1 MTTTERNKYRIV
13 FMGTPDFAVA
23 SLVALHE
30 AGYHIVGV
38 LTTPPKKAGRG
49 LKALKCA
56 VHIKA
61 DELNIPV
68 CAPENTSDPKAIE
81 TICDWQ
87 ADLGVV
93 VAFKKLPEGIYNAP
107 RLGTFNLHASYLPDY
122 RGAAPIN
129 RAIMNGESETG
140 VSTFLLN
147 DRIDEGHIF
156 YQEKLDIHFNE
167 TAGELHDRMMSIGA
181 KLVVKTADDY
191 TRGKVAPKP
200 QSNRSDKKAPKI
212 FREHT
217 RIEWDKPIINIHNQI
232 RGLSPYPGAYTMLT
246 SPKGMELKIYRTA
259 ILEAGISEGLTE
271 GINTPEHIR
280 EKDAWFVKNSTGMME
295 VLEVQPKGKRKM
307 LVKEWLNGLPE
318 GAISTE

>member
-1 MTTTERNKYRIV
+1 MNTTERNKYRIV

-49 LKALKCA
+49 LKEHKCA

-68 CAPENTSDPKAIE
+68 CAPEKTSDPEAIQ
-81 TICDWQ
+81 TVASWG

-93 VAFKKLPEGIYNAP
+93 VAFKKLPERIYNAP
-107 RLGTFNLHASYLPDY
+107 KLGTFNLHASYLPDY

-129 RAIMNGESETG
+129 RAIMNGETMTG

-156 YQEKLDIHFNE
+156 YQETLDIDINE
-167 TAGELHDRMMSIGA
+167 TAGELHDRMMTVGA
-181 KLVVKTADDY
+181 DLVVKTADDY
-191 TRGKVAPKP
+191 VSGKVEPKP
-200 QSNRSDKKAPKI
+200 QSNASDKKAPKI
-212 FREHT
+212 FREDT
-217 RIEWDKPIINIHNQI
+217 LIDWNKSVLDIHNHI
-232 RGLSPYPGAYTMLT
+232 RGLSPYPGAYTLLT
-246 SPKGMELKIYRTA
+246 SPKNMEVKIFRSE
-259 ILEAGISEGLTE
+259 LHSDGVISGA
-271 GINTPEHIR
+271 NDVQHIR
-280 EKDAWFVKNSTGMME
+280 EKDRWLVKNASGTIE
-295 VLEVQPKGKRKM
+295 ILEVQPKGKRKM
-307 LVKEWLNGLPE
+307 RVKEWLNGLSE
-318 GAISTE
+318 GDIDTFQHH